1 MKDFKS
7 IYQEEYEKL
16 NKQQQQAVD
25 SVEGPVMVIA
35 GPGAGKTQIL
45 SRCVANILTNYHKN
59 PEEISGVVSVNELR
73 EYGQQLLKNLYE
85 NYIPNSLKGENVSL
99 EKEINV
105 RLEGNYLINGII
117 DKLEY
122 DNDIIRVVDYKTGS
136 AEQGLEELV
145 FGRSYWRQAV
155 FYTILLEYSTEI
167 DTKNK
172 KIEIQYI
179 FLDDTTDDRSYSI
192 HTVNVT
198 KKDMDIVLSQIHNF
212 WKLLNTADFKD
223 GCDYCRLAKFVDF
236 KLLKEN
242 LAKKQK

>member
-1 MKDFKS
+1 
-7 IYQEEYEKL
+7 
-16 NKQQQQAVD
+16 
-25 SVEGPVMVIA
+25 MV
-35 GPGAGKTQIL
+35 
-45 SRCVANILTNYHKN
+45 NNYLRIFLRT
-59 PEEISGVVSVNELR
+59 IS
-73 EYGQQLLKNLYE
+73 LY
-85 NYIPNSLKGENVSL
+85 SLKGENVNL

-179 FLDDTTDDRSYSI
+179 FLDDTTNNRGYSI

-223 GCDYCRLAKFVDF
+223 GCNKEGCDYCRLAKFVDF
-236 KLLKEN
+236 RLLKEN